1 MRTKRD
7 SKRPQILLLSAVCV
21 LSVAGSGCTA
31 EVQAGYPVAVAEVE
45 VVGPPPL
52 VIESYP
58 SYYYEG
64 RTVFLVDGGWY
75 YSDGGHWN
83 RYRRE
88 PEALAVRRQ
97 YVQAAPRAREE
108 RVRVQPAR
116 EDHVRV
122 QPGREERVREQ
133 PARQEPAR
141 VQPARQQ
148 PARVQPARQQPARVQ
163 PARRQPA
170 REQEHA
176 ERAR

>member
-21 LSVAGSGCTA
+21 FSAAASGCFA
-31 EVQAGYPVAVAEVE
+31 EAHAGYPVAVAEVE
-45 VVGPPPL
+45 VVGTPPL

-64 RTVFLVDGGWY
+64 RTVFMVDGGWY
-75 YSDGGHWN
+75 YNDGGHWN

-88 PEALAVRRQ
+88 PEVLAVRRQ

-116 EDHVRV
+116 E
-122 QPGREERVREQ
+122 ERVRVE
-133 PARQEPAR
+133 PAREELTR
-141 VQPARQQ
+141 VQPARQ
-148 PARVQPARQQPARVQ
+148 RPARQQ

-170 REQEHA
+170 REQQHA